1 MKALFDCERMKHP
14 YTGLFEYCFQL
25 GKALKATAETEDEMM
40 FYVPQKYEN
49 YFGNNSRYY
58 IYSPV
63 HKFFPLKAKQV
74 DIWHSSNAQPA
85 FVKSSRKMKRIITI
99 HDLNFL
105 YEKSS
110 PIKINKYLKAFQN
123 NVYRADAIIA
133 ISQYTKT
140 DIVNNLNTNG
150 KPIFVIYN
158 GCDVLEFP
166 DYDAPVYCPAVPF
179 LFSIGTVLP
188 KKNFHVLPCL
198 LKNNDYELI
207 IAGKGNDN
215 YIQKIVE
222 EAKKHNVADKV
233 KLIGAIKNEDKYW
246 YLKNCS
252 AFLFPS
258 FAEGFGIP
266 PIEAMHFGK
275 PVFLSTKTSL
285 PEIGG
290 QYAYYFND
298 FDPENMRKVFETGM
312 NHYART
318 NPTSSIIRHA
328 NQFNWEK
335 SAKAYWEVYKSVIDI
350 KNKN

>member
-14 YTGLFEYCFQL
+14 YTGLFEYCTQL
-25 GKALKATAETEDEMM
+25 CHALKVTADAENEIS
-40 FYVPQKYEN
+40 FYVPAKHEN
-49 YFGNNSRYY
+49 YFGNNSHYY
-58 IYSPV
+58 IHSPV
-63 HKFFPLKAKQV
+63 HKFFPLKIKQV

-85 FVKSSRKMKRIITI
+85 FVKSFRKMKRIITI

-110 PIKINKYLKAFQN
+110 QIKINKYLKAFQN
-123 NVYRADAIIA
+123 NANRADAIIT
-133 ISQYTKT
+133 ISEYAKT
-140 DIVNNLNTNG
+140 DIVNHLKIGG

-158 GCDVLEFP
+158 GCNIMEFS
-166 DYDAPVYCPAVPF
+166 DYDAPVYRPAVPF
-179 LFSIGTVLP
+179 LFSIGTVVP

-198 LKNNDYELI
+198 LKNNDCELI
-207 IAGKGNDN
+207 IAGKENND
-215 YIQKIVE
+215 YSRKIVE
-222 EAKKHNVADKV
+222 EAKKHNVADRV
-233 KLIGAIKNEDKYW
+233 KLTGPVKNEDKYW

-258 FAEGFGIP
+258 LAEGFGIP

-290 QYAYYFND
+290 QHAYYFNN

-312 NHYART
+312 NHYIQT
-318 NPTSSIIRHA
+318 NPASSIILHA
-328 NQFNWEK
+328 NQFNWTK
-335 SAKAYWEVYKSVIDI
+335 SAKDYWKVYELVKQL
-350 KNKN
+350 